1 MAEAPPPAVPPLPA
15 PQPAVTPVQKKS
27 WVDRWVVN
35 NMPSR
40 EQLAQSRW
48 MKPFGQR
55 ILHSEFWRFTRRSVP
70 RGVAMGLF
78 VGVFFLIP
86 GVQII
91 GAALFCVPVRGNI
104 PIAAGMT
111 FLTNP
116 FTTPFLILA
125 SLPIG
130 NLFGFHADG
139 GAIMHMYKTSAP
151 LGEWLSWLASDAAP
165 ALVIGLFI
173 VAVASAAIGWLISIF
188 VWRWWVA
195 RKWRRRAHAR
205 LIAPDGLL

>member
-1 MAEAPPPAVPPLPA
+1 MAEAPPPAAPPPRDPRPPVPPA
-15 PQPAVTPVQKKS
+15 QKKS
-27 WVDRWVVN
+27 WVDRWVVD

-40 EQLAQSRW
+40 EQLARSRW

-91 GAALFCVPVRGNI
+91 GAALFCVPIRGNI

-139 GAIMHMYKTSAP
+139 GAITDMYSRSAP

-173 VAVASAAIGWLISIF
+173 VALASALIGYLISIF

-195 RKWRRRAHAR
+195 RKWRRRAHAKST
-205 LIAPDGLL
+205 PD

>member
-1 MAEAPPPAVPPLPA
+1 MARKQGWL
-15 PQPAVTPVQKKS
+15 
-27 WVDRWVVN
+27 DRWVAT

-40 EQLAQSRW
+40 EQMAESRW
-48 MKPFGQR
+48 IRIFGRLGPR
-55 ILHSEFWRFTRRSVP
+55 ILHSEYWRFTRRSVP

-91 GAALFCVPVRGNI
+91 GAALFCLPVRGNI

-139 GAIMHMYKTSAP
+139 VAIAAMYRNSAP
-151 LGEWLSWLASDAAP
+151 LSDWLAWLASDAAP

-173 VAVASAAIGWLISIF
+173 IGVVSAVIGYLVSVF

-195 RKWRRRAHAR
+195 RKWRRRAQR
-205 LIAPDGLL
+205 LAAPAD

>member
-1 MAEAPPPAVPPLPA
+1 MVERITNWMAKN
-15 PQPAVTPVQKKS
+15 TPK
-27 WVDRWVVN
+27 
-35 NMPSR
+35 R
-40 EQLAQSRW
+40 EDLAQSRW
-48 MKPFGQR
+48 MRPFGQR
-55 ILHSEFWRFTRRSVP
+55 VLHSEFWRFTRRSVP

-139 GAIMHMYKTSAP
+139 SAI
-151 LGEWLSWLASDAAP
+151 
-165 ALVIGLFI
+165 I
-173 VAVASAAIGWLISIF
+173 V
-188 VWRWWVA
+188 
-195 RKWRRRAHAR
+195 HT
-205 LIAPDGLL
+205 APDDGTSQPSGNSGDPVVCGVITRA

>member
-1 MAEAPPPAVPPLPA
+1 MAEAPPPAASPQQTPPADPSA
-15 PQPAVTPVQKKS
+15 QKQG
-27 WVDRWVVN
+27 WVDRWVKN

-40 EQLAQSRW
+40 EQLAESRW
-48 MKPFGQR
+48 MKPFGSR

-130 NLFGFHADG
+130 NMFGFHADG
-139 GAIMHMYKTSAP
+139 GAIMAMYKNSAP
-151 LGEWLSWLASDAAP
+151 LSDWLAWLASDAAP
-165 ALVIGLFI
+165 AMVIGLFI
-173 VAVASAAIGWLISIF
+173 IGVVSALIGYVISIF

-195 RKWRRRAHAR
+195 RKWRRRAAR
-205 LIAPDGLL
+205 PVMAAD

>member
-1 MAEAPPPAVPPLPA
+1 MAR
-15 PQPAVTPVQKKS
+15 KRS
-27 WVDRWVVN
+27 WLDRWVAN

-40 EQLAQSRW
+40 EQMAASRW
-48 MKPFGQR
+48 IRVFGRFGPR
-55 ILHSEFWRFTRRSVP
+55 ILHSEYWRFTRRSVP

-86 GVQII
+86 GIQII
-91 GAALFCVPVRGNI
+91 GAALFCLPVRGNI
-104 PIAAGMT
+104 PLAAGMT

-130 NLFGFHADG
+130 SLFGFHADG
-139 GAIMHMYKTSAP
+139 SAIMSMIHHGAP
-151 LGEWLSWLASDAAP
+151 LSDWLAWLASDAAP

-173 VAVASAAIGWLISIF
+173 IAVASAAIGYVISVF
-188 VWRWWVA
+188 VWRWWVG
-195 RKWRRRAHAR
+195 RKWRRRAQR
-205 LIAPDGLL
+205 LVPTTD

>member
-1 MAEAPPPAVPPLPA
+1 MAEAPPPAA
-15 PQPAVTPVQKKS
+15 SPQTEPAVASAQKQG
-27 WVDRWVVN
+27 WADRWVKN

-40 EQLAQSRW
+40 EQMAESRW
-48 MKPFGQR
+48 IRVFGPFGPR
-55 ILHSEFWRFTRRSVP
+55 ILHSEYWRFTRRSVP

-86 GVQII
+86 GIQII
-91 GAALFCVPVRGNI
+91 GAALFCLPVRGNI

-139 GAIMHMYKTSAP
+139 GAIMAMYRNSAP
-151 LGEWLSWLASDAAP
+151 LHDWLAWLASDAAP

-173 VAVASAAIGWLISIF
+173 IAVVSAAIGYFISIF

-195 RKWRRRAHAR
+195 RKWRRRAQRMGMA
-205 LIAPDGLL
+205 AD

>member
-1 MAEAPPPAVPPLPA
+1 MAR
-15 PQPAVTPVQKKS
+15 QQS
-27 WVDRWVVN
+27 WLDRWVAN

-40 EQLAQSRW
+40 EQMAESRW
-48 MKPFGQR
+48 IRVFGRFGPR
-55 ILHSEFWRFTRRSVP
+55 ILHSEYWRFTRRSVP

-86 GVQII
+86 GIQII
-91 GAALFCVPVRGNI
+91 GAALFCLPVRGNI

-130 NLFGFHADG
+130 NLFGFHADPG
-139 GAIMHMYKTSAP
+139 VIMDMIHRGAGFH
-151 LGEWLSWLASDAAP
+151 EWLTWLASDAAP
-165 ALVIGLFI
+165 ALVIGLFVI
-173 VAVASAAIGWLISIF
+173 GVVSAVIGYVIAIF
-188 VWRWWVA
+188 TWRWWVG
-195 RKWRRRAHAR
+195 RKWRRRAQRIVSA
-205 LIAPDGLL
+205 GQ

>member
-1 MAEAPPPAVPPLPA
+1 MAESTPPSSSPSAAPSA
-15 PQPAVTPVQKKS
+15 QKAG
-27 WVDRWVVN
+27 WVDRWVKN

-40 EQLAQSRW
+40 EQMAESRW
-48 MKPFGQR
+48 IRIFGR
-55 ILHSEFWRFTRRSVP
+55 LGPRVLHSEYWRFTRRSVP

-139 GAIMHMYKTSAP
+139 SAIMTMYRNSAP
-151 LGEWLSWLASDAAP
+151 ISDWLAWLASDAAP
-165 ALVIGLFI
+165 ALIIGLFI
-173 VAVASAAIGWLISIF
+173 IAVVSAVIGYVIAIF
-188 VWRWWVA
+188 TWRWWVA
-195 RKWRRRAHAR
+195 RKWRRRAQRMGMA
-205 LIAPDGLL
+205 AD

>member
-1 MAEAPPPAVPPLPA
+1 MARQQGWL
-15 PQPAVTPVQKKS
+15 
-27 WVDRWVVN
+27 DRWVAN

-40 EQLAQSRW
+40 EQMAESRW
-48 MKPFGQR
+48 IRIFGR
-55 ILHSEFWRFTRRSVP
+55 LGPRVLHSEYWRFTRRSVP

-91 GAALFCVPVRGNI
+91 GAALFCLPVRGNI

-139 GAIMHMYKTSAP
+139 GAIMTLYRSGAP
-151 LGEWLSWLASDAAP
+151 LSDWLAWLASDAAP

-173 VAVASAAIGWLISIF
+173 IGVVSAAIGYVIAIF
-188 VWRWWVA
+188 TWRWWVG
-195 RKWRRRAHAR
+195 RKWRRRAQRLAR
-205 LIAPDGLL
+205 TAD

>member
-1 MAEAPPPAVPPLPA
+1 MADMETGGAEPPVRKQGWA
-15 PQPAVTPVQKKS
+15 
-27 WVDRWVVN
+27 DRWVKN

-40 EQLAQSRW
+40 EQLAESRW
-48 MKPFGQR
+48 MKPFGSR

-139 GAIMHMYKTSAP
+139 SAIMTMYQNSAP
-151 LGEWLSWLASDAAP
+151 LSEWLAWLASDAAP
-165 ALVIGLFI
+165 ALVTGLFI
-173 VAVASAAIGWLISIF
+173 IALTSALVGYLISIF

-195 RKWRRRAHAR
+195 RKWRRRVAR
-205 LIAPDGLL
+205 PDAIVDTPGAD

>member
-1 MAEAPPPAVPPLPA
+1 MAESLPPSTSSPSAPPA
-15 PQPAVTPVQKKS
+15 PKGS
-27 WVDRWVVN
+27 WLERWVKT

-40 EQLAQSRW
+40 EQMAESRW
-48 MKPFGQR
+48 IRVFGR
-55 ILHSEFWRFTRRSVP
+55 LGPRVLHSEYWRFTRRSVP

-91 GAALFCVPVRGNI
+91 GAALFCLPVRGNI

-139 GAIMHMYKTSAP
+139 SAIMAMYRNSAP
-151 LGEWLSWLASDAAP
+151 LSAWLAWLASDAAP

-173 VAVASAAIGWLISIF
+173 IAVASAVIGWLISIF

-195 RKWRRRAHAR
+195 RKWRRRAQRMGMA
-205 LIAPDGLL
+205 AD

>member
-1 MAEAPPPAVPPLPA
+1 MAEAPPPAVPPLPTPPIA
-15 PQPAVTPVQKKS
+15 PAPKKS
-27 WVDRWVVN
+27 WVDRWVTN

-40 EQLAQSRW
+40 EQLAQSKW

-151 LGEWLSWLASDAAP
+151 LSDWLSWLASDAAP

>member
-1 MAEAPPPAVPPLPA
+1 MAEAPPPSAPA
-15 PQPAVTPVQKKS
+15 PAPAAPPIRKKS

-40 EQLAQSRW
+40 EQLAQSQW

-116 FTTPFLILA
+116 FTTPFLILL

-151 LGEWLSWLASDAAP
+151 LSEWLSWLASDAAP

-173 VAVASAAIGWLISIF
+173 VALASALIGWLVSIF

-195 RKWRRRAHAR
+195 RKWRRRGHGGPAR
-205 LIAPDGLL
+205 D

>member
-1 MAEAPPPAVPPLPA
+1 MADMETGEAEPPVRK
-15 PQPAVTPVQKKS
+15 QG
-27 WVDRWVVN
+27 WVDRWVKN

-40 EQLAQSRW
+40 EQLAESRW
-48 MKPFGQR
+48 MKPFGSR

-139 GAIMHMYKTSAP
+139 SAIMTMYQNSAP
-151 LGEWLSWLASDAAP
+151 LSEWLAWLASDAAP
-165 ALVIGLFI
+165 AMVTGLFI
-173 VAVASAAIGWLISIF
+173 IAVASATVGYLISIF

-195 RKWRRRAHAR
+195 RKWRRRVAR
-205 LIAPDGLL
+205 PEAVMEATGAD

>member
-1 MAEAPPPAVPPLPA
+1 MAEAPPPAVPA
-15 PQPAVTPVQKKS
+15 PQPSVPPVQKKS
-27 WVDRWVVN
+27 WVDRWVIN

-40 EQLAQSRW
+40 EQLAESKW

-139 GAIMHMYKTSAP
+139 GAIMHMYKTGAP

-173 VAVASAAIGWLISIF
+173 VAVASAAIGYLISIF

-195 RKWRRRAHAR
+195 RKWRRRAHAQTH
-205 LIAPDGLL
+205 IASARD

>member
-1 MAEAPPPAVPPLPA
+1 MAEAPPPAAPPLPA
-15 PQPAVTPVQKKS
+15 PRPIVPPVQKKS

-125 SLPIG
+125 SIPIG
-130 NLFGFHADG
+130 NLLGFHADG
-139 GAIMHMYKTSAP
+139 AAITEMYARSAP

-165 ALVIGLFI
+165 ALVTGLFI

-205 LIAPDGLL
+205 PVPD

>member
-1 MAEAPPPAVPPLPA
+1 MAEAPPPAASPQTEPPIPSA
-15 PQPAVTPVQKKS
+15 PKQGWK
-27 WVDRWVVN
+27 DRWVKN

-40 EQLAQSRW
+40 EQMAESRW
-48 MKPFGQR
+48 IRVFGPFGPR
-55 ILHSEFWRFTRRSVP
+55 ILHSEYWRFTRRSVP

-86 GVQII
+86 GIQII
-91 GAALFCVPVRGNI
+91 GAALFCLPVRGNI

-139 GAIMHMYKTSAP
+139 GAIMTMYRNSAP
-151 LGEWLSWLASDAAP
+151 LSDWLAWLASDAAP

-173 VAVASAAIGWLISIF
+173 IAVASAVIGYFIAIF
-188 VWRWWVA
+188 TWRWWVA
-195 RKWRRRAHAR
+195 RKWRRRAQRMGMA
-205 LIAPDGLL
+205 AD

>member
-1 MAEAPPPAVPPLPA
+1 MAEAPPPAASPQSVPSDPPA
-15 PQPAVTPVQKKS
+15 AKQK
-27 WVDRWVVN
+27 WVDRWVKN

-40 EQLAQSRW
+40 EQMAESRW
-48 MKPFGQR
+48 IRIFGR
-55 ILHSEFWRFTRRSVP
+55 LGPRVLHSEYWRFTRRSVP

-86 GVQII
+86 GIQII
-91 GAALFCVPVRGNI
+91 GAALFCLPVRGNI

-139 GAIMHMYKTSAP
+139 SAIMTMYHNSAP
-151 LGEWLSWLASDAAP
+151 LSDWLAWLASDAAP

-173 VAVASAAIGWLISIF
+173 IAVVSAVIGYFLSVF
-188 VWRWWVA
+188 VWRWWIG
-195 RKWRRRAHAR
+195 RKWRRRALRMAV
-205 LIAPDGLL
+205 AAD